1 MNESHELIG
10 ESSTPRRGDP
20 RSVARS
26 RHGYVTSFAAGAA
39 IALLVGA
46 ILVAA
51 LPAGTPQLTERDVR
65 ATVQRALASQVP
77 GPPFSALVYE
87 AIMPSI
93 VLVRADRPG
102 DPDRLDAD
110 ASPQADSP
118 TEGIGTGVVV
128 AAGGEVLTAWHVI
141 DGSSVIELT
150 YADGTT
156 SDALVIAARP
166 EDDIAVLRPLR
177 QPETVVPATLGNPN
191 AVRIG
196 NEAYV
201 VGHPYGLVGSLS
213 SGVISGLDRTFRRP
227 DTGRS
232 LSGLIQVDAAVNPGN
247 SGGPLLNR
255 SGHVTGVVTALLN
268 PSRDDVFIG
277 IGLAVPIDVAA
288 GAAGMPAY

>member
-1 MNESHELIG
+1 MNESHELVG
-10 ESSTPRRGDP
+10 DAPTPRRGGL
-20 RSVARS
+20 RTFARRRAGHVATF
-26 RHGYVTSFAAGAA
+26 GAGAA
-39 IALLVGA
+39 IAVLVGA

-51 LPAGTPQLTERDVR
+51 LPPGAPQLTERDVR
-65 ATVQRALASQVP
+65 ATVQRALASQIP

-93 VLVRADRPG
+93 VLIEAQRPG
-102 DPDRLDAD
+102 DPVQVPG
-110 ASPQADSP
+110 ASPQAGSTRD
-118 TEGIGTGVVV
+118 GIGTGVVV
-128 AAGGEVLTAWHVI
+128 AAGGEVLTAWHVV
-141 DGSSVIELT
+141 DGSSLIELT
-150 YADGTT
+150 YPDGTT
-156 SDALVIAARP
+156 SDALIVAARP
-166 EDDIAVLRPLR
+166 EDDIVVLRPSR
-177 QPETVVPATLGNPN
+177 QPGTVVPATLGNPN
-191 AVRIG
+191 AIRIG

-213 SGVISGLDRTFRRP
+213 SGVISGLERTFLHP
-227 DTGRS
+227 ETGQR

-268 PSRDDVFIG
+268 PGQDDVFVG